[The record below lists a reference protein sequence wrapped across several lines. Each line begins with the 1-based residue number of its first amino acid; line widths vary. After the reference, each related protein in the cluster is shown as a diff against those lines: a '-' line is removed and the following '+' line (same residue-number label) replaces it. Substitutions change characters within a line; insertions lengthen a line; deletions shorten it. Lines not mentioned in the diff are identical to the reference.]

1 MEQAKMEILAAGG
14 IDAADALDRMMGSEA
29 LLVRFLGKFLEDG
42 TYQALR
48 QAVEGADWDKALA
61 ASHTLKGMSG
71 SLSMTGLYD
80 LFTRQVALLRAGQTE
95 EAAALMP
102 AIEAAYG
109 RAADAIGRLG
119 QV

>member
-1 MEQAKMEILAAGG
+1 MNQEKMEILAAGG

-29 LLVRFLGKFLEDG
+29 LLVRFLGRFLEDA
-42 TYQALR
+42 TYQTLR

-71 SLSMTGLYD
+71 NLSMTVLYG
-80 LFTRQVALLRAGQTE
+80 LFTRQVALLRAGQSR

-109 RAADAIGRLG
+109 RAADAIGRLTA
-119 QV
+119 V

>member
-71 SLSMTGLYD
+71 NLSMTGLYD
-80 LFTRQVALLRAGQTE
+80 LFTRQVALLRASDTAG
-95 EAAALMP
+95 AAALMP
-102 AIEAAYG
+102 EIEAAC
-109 RAADAIGRLG
+109 RKAAAAIREL
-119 QV
+119 

>member
-1 MEQAKMEILAAGG
+1 MDQAKMEILAAGG

-71 SLSMTGLYD
+71 QPVHDRSVR
-80 LFTRQVALLRAGQTE
+80 FVHPQVALLRAGQTE
-95 EAAALMP
+95 EAAALMT

-119 QV
+119 RV